1 MLKILCSMKMM
12 EKSLS
17 QTNSD
22 VLEPA
27 CTSSLDIIVKF
38 SGILWTDWRYI
49 GSLKLAMMRIFS
61 PCKSVN
67 NTNQPFPISPKPVA
81 KHHCLWTR
89 NLGKNQL
96 SDSSQAHM
104 DRNIFL
110 LPFPF
115 NSFFFHFLL
124 SVGLIVFYSP
134 FFLLLV

>member
-67 NTNQPFPISPKPVA
+67 NTNQPSPISPKPIA

-89 NLGKNQL
+89 NLGKNCL
-96 SDSSQAHM
+96 IVHKHIWIEIS
-104 DRNIFL
+104 FYYL
-110 LPFPF
+110 FPLIL
-115 NSFFFHFLL
+115 FFFHFLL